1 MLRDKLSLEL
11 VTLPSR
17 KKSGITFGS
26 LVIDS
31 KEDEQWTYSNEI
43 DSGGGKELNA
53 TATQGNIE

>member
-31 KEDEQWTYSNEI
+31 KEDEQ
-43 DSGGGKELNA
+43 
-53 TATQGNIE
+53 